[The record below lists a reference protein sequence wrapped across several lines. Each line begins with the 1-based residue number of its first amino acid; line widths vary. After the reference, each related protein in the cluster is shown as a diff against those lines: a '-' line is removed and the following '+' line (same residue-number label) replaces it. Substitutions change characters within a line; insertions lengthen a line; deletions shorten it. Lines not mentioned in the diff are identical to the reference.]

1 MKGIEFMKNS
11 YVDIWNDLH
20 KDFAKNNKPK
30 YDEWL
35 DEFESIIS
43 NVETEIVDLGCGVT
57 GNNTLYLLEK
67 GKKVVSCD
75 FAEEALNV
83 VKTIKGSKTL
93 KFDML
98 DEFPF
103 EDNSTDLVI
112 ADLSL
117 HYFKEKDTN
126 RIISEIKRILKP
138 NGYLFFRLN
147 STNST
152 EYKKIIENGEK
163 EVELNLF
170 FSKNMEKR
178 FFDEK
183 DINKF
188 FKDFKIICLREEN
201 MARWCPDKI
210 IWKCAAQN
218 LK

>member
-1 MKGIEFMKNS
+1 MKNS

-35 DEFESIIS
+35 EEFDSIIS
-43 NVETEIVDLGCGVT
+43 GVETEIVDLGCGVT

-67 GKKVVSCD
+67 GKKVISCD
-75 FAEEALNV
+75 FAEEALKV

-93 KFDML
+93 LFDML
-98 DEFPF
+98 DTFPF

-117 HYFKEKDTN
+117 HYFKEKDTH

-138 NGYLFFRLN
+138 DGYLFFRIN

-152 EYKKIIENGEK
+152 ECKRIIENGEK
-163 EVELNLF
+163 EIEANFF
-170 FSKNMEKR
+170 FSNNMEKR

-183 DINKF
+183 DINNF
-188 FKDFKIICLREEN
+188 FKGFKIISLKEEN
-201 MARWCPDKI
+201 MARWCLDKI
-210 IWKCAAQN
+210 VWKCAAQN
-218 LK
+218 IK

>member
-1 MKGIEFMKNS
+1 MHKN
-11 YVDIWNDLH
+11 
-20 KDFAKNNKPK
+20 FAPNNKPK
-30 YDEWL
+30 YDDWL

-43 NVETEIVDLGCGVT
+43 NIETEIIDLGCGVT

-67 GKKVVSCD
+67 GKEVISCD

-83 VKTIKGSKTL
+83 VKNIKGSKTL
-93 KFDML
+93 MFDML
-98 DEFPF
+98 DVFPF

-163 EVELNLF
+163 EIESNLF

-178 FFDEK
+178 FFNEK

-188 FKDFKIICLREEN
+188 FKDFKMICLREEN
-201 MARWCPDKI
+201 MTRWSRNKI
-210 IWKCAAQN
+210 IWKCAVQN
-218 LK
+218 IK

>member
-1 MKGIEFMKNS
+1 MKNS

-20 KDFAKNNKPK
+20 KNFAQNNNPK
-30 YDEWL
+30 YDDWL
-35 DEFESIIS
+35 DEFEQIIL

-67 GKKVVSCD
+67 GKEVISCD

-83 VKTIKGSKTL
+83 VKNIKGSKTL
-93 KFDML
+93 MFDML
-98 DEFPF
+98 DVFPF

-163 EVELNLF
+163 EIESNLF

-178 FFDEK
+178 FFDEE

-188 FKDFKIICLREEN
+188 FKDFKMISLKEEN
-201 MARWCPDKI
+201 MTRWSRDKI
-210 IWKCAAQN
+210 IWKCAVQN
-218 LK
+218 IK

>member
-1 MKGIEFMKNS
+1 MKNP

-20 KDFAKNNKPK
+20 KNFAPNNKPK
-30 YDEWL
+30 YDDWL

-43 NVETEIVDLGCGVT
+43 NIETEIIDLGCGVT

-67 GKKVVSCD
+67 GKEVISCD

-83 VKTIKGSKTL
+83 VKNIKGSKTL
-93 KFDML
+93 MFDML
-98 DEFPF
+98 DVFPF

-163 EVELNLF
+163 EIESNLF

-178 FFDEK
+178 FFNEK

-188 FKDFKIICLREEN
+188 FKDFKMICLREEN
-201 MARWCPDKI
+201 MTRWSRNKI
-210 IWKCAAQN
+210 IWKCAVQN
-218 LK
+218 IK

>member
-1 MKGIEFMKNS
+1 MKNS
-11 YVDIWNDLH
+11 YIDIWNDLH

-67 GKKVVSCD
+67 GKKVISCD
-75 FAEEALNV
+75 FAEEALKV
-83 VKTIKGSKTL
+83 VKNIKGSKTL
-93 KFDML
+93 LFDML
-98 DEFPF
+98 EVFPF

-126 RIISEIKRILKP
+126 IIISEIKRILKP

-163 EVELNLF
+163 EIEPNLF
-170 FSKNMEKR
+170 FCKNMEKR

-188 FKDFKIICLREEN
+188 FKSFKIFYLKEQN
-201 MARWCPDKI
+201 MSRWCPDKI
-210 IWKCAAQN
+210 IWKGAAQN
-218 LK
+218 IK

>member
-1 MKGIEFMKNS
+1 MKNS

-30 YDEWL
+30 YDEW
-35 DEFESIIS
+35 
-43 NVETEIVDLGCGVT
+43 
-57 GNNTLYLLEK
+57 
-67 GKKVVSCD
+67 
-75 FAEEALNV
+75 
-83 VKTIKGSKTL
+83 
-93 KFDML
+93 L

-152 EYKKIIENGEK
+152 EYKKIIEHGEK
-163 EVELNLF
+163 EIESNLF
-170 FSKNMEKR
+170 FSKNMEK
-178 FFDEK
+178 
-183 DINKF
+183 
-188 FKDFKIICLREEN
+188 
-201 MARWCPDKI
+201 
-210 IWKCAAQN
+210 
-218 LK
+218 

>member
-1 MKGIEFMKNS
+1 MKNL
-11 YVDIWNDLH
+11 YADIWNDLH
-20 KDFAKNNKPK
+20 KNFAKNNKPK

-163 EVELNLF
+163 EVESNLF
-170 FSKNMEKR
+170 FNKNMEKR

-188 FKDFKIICLREEN
+188 FKDFKIILMREEN

-210 IWKCAAQN
+210 IWKCASKN

>member
-1 MKGIEFMKNS
+1 MESS
-11 YVDIWNDLH
+11 YVNIWNDLH
-20 KDFAKNNKPK
+20 KEFAKNIKPK

-35 DEFESIIS
+35 NEFESIIS
-43 NVETEIVDLGCGVT
+43 NVKTEIVDLGCGVT

-67 GKKVVSCD
+67 GKQVISCD

-83 VKTIKGSKTL
+83 IKTIKGSKTL
-93 KFDML
+93 LFDML
-98 DEFPF
+98 NTFPF
-103 EDNSTDLVI
+103 EDNSTELVI

-117 HYFKEKDTN
+117 HYFKEEDTK

-138 NGYLFFRLN
+138 NGYLFFRVN

-152 EYKKIIENGEK
+152 EYKKIIDRRDEEI
-163 EVELNLF
+163 ESNLF

-178 FFDEK
+178 FFNEN
-183 DINKF
+183 DINKY
-188 FKDFKIICLREEN
+188 FKDFKIISLKEEN

-218 LK
+218 IK